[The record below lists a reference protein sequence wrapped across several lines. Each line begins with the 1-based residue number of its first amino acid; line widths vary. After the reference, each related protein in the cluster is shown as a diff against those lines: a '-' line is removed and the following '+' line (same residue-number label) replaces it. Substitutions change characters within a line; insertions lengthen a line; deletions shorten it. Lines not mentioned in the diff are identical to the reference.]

1 MFSNN
6 TYAKLWKIEKVKDK
20 NYYQGQIST
29 SRKNQN
35 GEYET
40 DFSASFVRFV
50 GDAAKTAEKLNDGDR
65 IRIINCGVTNSYDKE
80 KKVTYT
86 NYIIFECENANGGQ
100 QKPQKKS
107 STHSNKAQDVSEDDL
122 PFN

>member
-50 GDAAKTAEKLNDGDR
+50 GDAAKAAAKLSDGDR

-86 NYIIFECENANGGQ
+86 NYTIFECENANEGQ